1 MLLTS
6 FDLPESL
13 RYRENLNHIPFV
25 LTTKRDT
32 DGSRG
37 KMAVILMKGIE
48 FLTKIGI
55 KVVEKDVKVTLETNL
70 ISIMGDIVALNRMT
84 ETLNSIS

>member
-1 MLLTS
+1 
-6 FDLPESL
+6 
-13 RYRENLNHIPFV
+13 
-25 LTTKRDT
+25 
-32 DGSRG
+32 
-37 KMAVILMKGIE
+37 MAVILMKGIE